1 MSEFLAALGDHGFLQ
16 RALAG
21 GLLASIGCGIMGT
34 YVVVQR
40 ISLLAGGIAHAVL
53 GGMGVAY
60 FLGGAPLTGALVAAV
75 IAALIIGVVKL
86 RLREREDTVIAAIW
100 AVGMAVGIV
109 FITKTPGYNAD
120 LMGYLFGN
128 ILMISSR
135 DLWTIASL
143 DAAILLLVGL
153 FYRQF
158 LAVCFDAEFARVR
171 GLRVDRYYL
180 LLLVL
185 VALTVVML
193 IQVVGLILVIALMT
207 LPAAIASRFF
217 SSLSAIMLAAVVLG
231 ALFTTGGLALSYGP
245 DLATGPVII
254 LLAGGT
260 YLLTAAIQGLGRRS
274 VH

>member
-1 MSEFLAALGDHGFLQ
+1 MTEFLTALSEHGFLQ

-21 GLLASIGCGIMGT
+21 GLLASIGCGVMGT

-60 FLGGAPLTGALVAAV
+60 FFGHAPLNGALVAAV
-75 IAALIIGVVKL
+75 VAALIIGFVKL
-86 RLREREDTVIAAIW
+86 KLREREDTVIAAIW

-128 ILMISSR
+128 ILMIGTR
-135 DLWTIASL
+135 DLWLIAAL
-143 DAAILLLVGL
+143 DVAILLLVGL

-171 GLRVDRYYL
+171 GVRVDRYYL

-207 LPAAIASRFF
+207 LPAAIASRFL
-217 SSLSAIMLAAVVLG
+217 SSLSAIMVAAVLLG
-231 ALFTTGGLALSYGP
+231 AFFTTAGLALSYGP

-260 YLLTAAIQGLGRRS
+260 YLLTAAIRGFGRQTGR
-274 VH
+274 

>member
-1 MSEFLAALGDHGFLQ
+1 MSEFLAALGDHAFLQ

-21 GLLASIGCGIMGT
+21 GLLASIGCGVMGT

-60 FLGGAPLTGALVAAV
+60 FLGGAPLTGALIAAV

-128 ILMISSR
+128 ILMISTR
-135 DLWTIASL
+135 DLWTIAIL
-143 DAAILLLVGL
+143 DAAILVLVGL

-171 GLRVDRYYL
+171 GVRVDRYYL

-217 SSLSAIMLAAVVLG
+217 SSLSAIMLAAVGLG
-231 ALFTTGGLALSYGP
+231 ALFTMGGLALSYGP

-260 YLLTAAIQGLGRRS
+260 YLLTAAIRGLGRQS
-274 VH
+274 GH

>member
-1 MSEFLAALGDHGFLQ
+1 MSEFLAALGDHAFLQ

-21 GLLASIGCGIMGT
+21 GLLASIGCGVMGT

-60 FLGGAPLTGALVAAV
+60 FLGGAPLTGALIAAV

-128 ILMISSR
+128 ILMISTR
-135 DLWTIASL
+135 DLWTIAIL
-143 DAAILLLVGL
+143 DAAILVLVGL

-171 GLRVDRYYL
+171 GVRVDRYYL

-217 SSLSAIMLAAVVLG
+217 SSLSAIMLAAVGLG
-231 ALFTTGGLALSYGP
+231 ALFTMGGLALSYGP

-260 YLLTAAIQGLGRRS
+260 YQLTAAIRGLGRQS
-274 VH
+274 GH